1 MKRLIIALMAVLL
14 MGVCACAEGSEWD
27 VNMTEHWKMDVN
39 GEKTELGVHEV
50 ADGRCTGCGA
60 LVDVVDGTTYVLSF
74 DSYGNIRDDLTYAPD
89 GECIVD
95 FHYERTYHENG
106 VWESDFVYIQGVLN
120 TKVVYGYANVETGE
134 GMYAAHHY
142 EYEPDG
148 SYRVMHG
155 DTNGS
160 VYALDGYSAS
170 GELLYTYDVKMNYG
184 GNSANDY
191 SMQMWDGEV
200 LAEEILYCF
209 DENGAPMVDKYYKMG
224 ELVKEDIYT
233 AVQIKDFHMGYISQ
247 SITYHADGTQT
258 SVYYDEF
265 GNMIEE

>member
-27 VNMTEHWKMDVN
+27 VNMTEHWKLDAN

-120 TKVVYGYANVETGE
+120 TKVVYGYADVETGE
-134 GMYAAHHY
+134 GLYVAQQY

-200 LAEEILYCF
+200 LAEEIL
-209 DENGAPMVDKYYKMG
+209 
-224 ELVKEDIYT
+224 
-233 AVQIKDFHMGYISQ
+233 
-247 SITYHADGTQT
+247 
-258 SVYYDEF
+258 
-265 GNMIEE
+265 